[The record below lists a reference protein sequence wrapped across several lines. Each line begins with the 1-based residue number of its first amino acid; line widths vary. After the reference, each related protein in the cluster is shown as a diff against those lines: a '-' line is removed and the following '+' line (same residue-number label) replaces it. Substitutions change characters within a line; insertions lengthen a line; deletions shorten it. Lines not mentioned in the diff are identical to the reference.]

1 MEMAT
6 EEKLKQAAGAGHGEA
21 AKGEPARKAEAV
33 HEEATIPADLP
44 RPRGWMVAL
53 MALAVVVLL
62 GGLFA
67 VGWAPHHKAQ
77 EQAKSDAEEIAGQVP
92 LVTVTSPAAGPR
104 TTDLVLPCDVKANQ
118 ETAIYPRTNGYL
130 KAQYVDIQDHVT
142 KGQLLAEIDTP
153 EVDAQLVQA
162 KAALSQAK
170 AALQKAESDLTL
182 AHSTLER
189 YQVLQH
195 NGVGTVTKQEME
207 EKQNVEAQQ
216 QSAVKQAGANVE
228 AADAAVQRLT
238 VLQGFEKVVAP
249 FSGTITARNYD
260 VGALL
265 SASETAP
272 GKEMFRIAETETL
285 RVFVNV
291 PQVYSGQVKIG
302 GPAYLTA
309 NGQDFA
315 GTVARS
321 SDSVDPSTRTILFE
335 LRLPNKEGKLYAGMY
350 GMAKLELTQERPTLL
365 IPTNALRFDAGGVRV
380 VVVKDG
386 KVHFQDVRP
395 GRDLGTQ
402 LEIVEG
408 LEADSEV
415 VTNPSESMRE
425 GQAVKVMGAGTPK
438 KEAVAA
444 GKTPAKGRASAE

>member
-1 MEMAT
+1 MESVM
-6 EEKLKQAAGAGHGEA
+6 EEQSKQVTGNGHAAAARQAEA
-21 AKGEPARKAEAV
+21 A
-33 HEEATIPADLP
+33 HDEATIPQDLP
-44 RPRGWMVAL
+44 KPKGWMIAL
-53 MALAVVVLL
+53 MVLAVVVLL
-62 GGLFA
+62 AGLFA
-67 VGWAPHHKAQ
+67 IGWVPHHKAE
-77 EQAKSDAEEIAGQVP
+77 EQAKGDAQEIAEQVP
-92 LVTVTSPAAGPR
+92 LVTVMAPAASPS

-130 KAQYVDIQDHVT
+130 KSQSVDIQDHVT

-162 KAALSQAK
+162 KATLSQAK
-170 AALQKAESDLTL
+170 AGQAKAQSDLQL
-182 AHSTLER
+182 AKSTLER
-189 YQVLQH
+189 YQQLQKSRL
-195 NGVGTVTKQEME
+195 GTVTQQEME

-228 AADAAVQRLT
+228 AAEAAVKRLT

-302 GPAYLTA
+302 GKAYLTA

-315 GTVARS
+315 GTVVRS
-321 SDSVDPSTRTILFE
+321 SEAVDPNTRTILFE
-335 LRLPNKEGKLYAGMY
+335 LSLPNKEGKLYAGMY
-350 GMAKLELTQERPTLL
+350 GTAKLELTQERPTLL
-365 IPTNALRFDAGGVRV
+365 VPATALRFDAGGVRV
-380 VVVKDG
+380 VVVQDG

-408 LEADSEV
+408 LSASSQV
-415 VTNPSESMRE
+415 VTNPSEAMRE
-425 GQAVKVMGAGTPK
+425 GEEVKVMGAEK
-438 KEAVAA
+438 KKDAVVA
-444 GKTPAKGRASAE
+444 GKASPRGRASAE